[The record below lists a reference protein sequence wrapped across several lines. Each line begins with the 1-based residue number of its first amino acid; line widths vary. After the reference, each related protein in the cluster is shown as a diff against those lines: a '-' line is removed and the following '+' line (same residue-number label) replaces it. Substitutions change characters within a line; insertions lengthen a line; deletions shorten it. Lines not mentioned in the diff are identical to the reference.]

1 MPEDRDIPLNE
12 LIEPADAMRF
22 EMDDT
27 KLDELIGSIRLDGV
41 LERLL
46 VIAATPERASEYP
59 EHYAKYAETIL
70 RGVLLYEVRAGHRR
84 LLACR
89 ALAFSP
95 VPCTVFYPTDSAYSR
110 LMAVENLMREEPSE
124 IEEAELFR
132 RYKNEPGMTEEEL
145 RRRCGKSLGYI
156 YSMISIVE
164 GDEAVARALH
174 RKQISKGVALKLNQI
189 RYPAPGMTGEKLVG
203 DALQNAIAS
212 ADAYRA
218 MFLERAIT
226 GGCSIAQA
234 ESWVAQWRMTA
245 GVSVVPLLPPQEP
258 MPPGGYPQF
267 QNVCAV
273 CGERDRQEQ
282 MEGVYI
288 HHDEL
293 VAIRAAIKANAG
305 G

>member
-1 MPEDRDIPLNE
+1 MPEDRDIPLAN
-12 LIEPADAMRF
+12 LIEPHDAMRF

-46 VIAATPERASEYP
+46 VIELTPEMVRGVDGYPAGMAEQLGYAAT
-59 EHYAKYAETIL
+59 
-70 RGVLLYEVRAGHRR
+70 LYEVRAGHRR

-95 VPCTVFYPTDSAYSR
+95 VPCTVFKPTDSAYSR
-110 LMAVENLMREEPSE
+110 LMATENLMREEPSE

-164 GDEAVARALH
+164 GDEAVALALH

-218 MFLERAIT
+218 MFLERAVT

-273 CGERDRQEQ
+273 CGERDRQETL
-282 MEGVYI
+282 EGVYI

-293 VAIRAAIKANAG
+293 VAIRAAVKAQTG